1 MKESRIIV
9 GPMETRLN
17 REWEIPC
24 KKQNKIN
31 KRLRRNYG
39 IFAVVSLCMAIVVW
53 MEADMPDAVQTVM
66 SHVTADFEYDDT
78 LGRLQFVSNILPESA
93 MVFLE
98 SGKAETCVR
107 VVDEEVAEK
116 HSWSALEPW
125 IEYACIGD
133 VMACMDGE
141 VAAIVE
147 NRAQEYTVRL
157 LHDDGCES
165 VYSGLKGVVIAENEY
180 VSAGTQIG
188 TSAGTAAFEWRKDG
202 LSVQPVFG
210 ESF

>member
-1 MKESRIIV
+1 MV
-9 GPMETRLN
+9 
-17 REWEIPC
+17 
-24 KKQNKIN
+24 
-31 KRLRRNYG
+31 
-39 IFAVVSLCMAIVVW
+39 
-53 MEADMPDAVQTVM
+53 ADMPDTVQSVM
-66 SHVTADFEYDDT
+66 SHVTADLEYDDT

-98 SGKAETCVR
+98 SGKAEACVR
-107 VVDEEVAEK
+107 VVPKETVVS
-116 HSWSALEPW
+116 HPWSASEPW
-125 IEYACIGD
+125 IEYACVGD

-165 VYSGLKGVVIAENEY
+165 VYSGLKGVVIGENEH
-180 VSAGTQIG
+180 VFAGAQIG
-188 TSAGTAAFEWRKDG
+188 TAAGTAAFEWRRDG